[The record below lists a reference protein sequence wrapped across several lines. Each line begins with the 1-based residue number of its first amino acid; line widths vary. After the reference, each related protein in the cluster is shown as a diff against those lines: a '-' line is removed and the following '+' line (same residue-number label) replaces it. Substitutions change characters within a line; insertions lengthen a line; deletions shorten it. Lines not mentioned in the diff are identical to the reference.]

1 MKRRP
6 STLREWVIL
15 LFAAAGLGLL
25 PWTIWLAGTLRPTH
39 EAPHWDIAWSVF
51 DGALALLFM
60 LAAFAAWRRSPWV
73 GVAAGALGTL
83 LITDAWFDVIL
94 SSDNDELR
102 TALFLAAVA
111 ELPAAAVCFWIAYRT
126 EHFLSR
132 VVGSHLAAARKGPA
146 ESNLIGVLE
155 VPPDGEAAR
164 EARHPDAAA

>member
-15 LFAAAGLGLL
+15 LFGAAGLGLV

-39 EAPHWDIAWSVF
+39 ESPRWDIAWSGF
-51 DGALALLFM
+51 DAALTLLF
-60 LAAFAAWRRSPWV
+60 LSTAYAAWRRSPWV
-73 GVAAGALGTL
+73 GVAAGATGSL
-83 LITDAWFDVIL
+83 LVTDAWFDIIL

-102 TALFLAAVA
+102 TALVLAAVA

-126 EHFLSR
+126 EHFLAR
-132 VVGSHLAAARKGPA
+132 VFGSHLAATQKSPP
-146 ESNLIGVLE
+146 ESDLVGIFKVTT
-155 VPPDGEAAR
+155 DGEPAR